1 MSRQQANSVLF
12 PPGASA
18 GVSLAS
24 VEVALEADIQSF
36 VHAHPEELPISVGA
50 GVDNADIVDTR
61 HVRHETTWRLRELK

>member
-1 MSRQQANSVLF
+1 MSRQRAS
-12 PPGASA
+12 PPRFALYASE

-24 VEVALEADIQSF
+24 VEVTIEADIQAF